1 MFSLKTKARV
11 PLNTRAFF
19 NLPIKEL
26 NRDDVFF
33 L

>member
-1 MFSLKTKARV
+1 MFKNKSPCTSQY
-11 PLNTRAFF
+11 TGFF
-19 NLPIKEL
+19 ILPIKEL